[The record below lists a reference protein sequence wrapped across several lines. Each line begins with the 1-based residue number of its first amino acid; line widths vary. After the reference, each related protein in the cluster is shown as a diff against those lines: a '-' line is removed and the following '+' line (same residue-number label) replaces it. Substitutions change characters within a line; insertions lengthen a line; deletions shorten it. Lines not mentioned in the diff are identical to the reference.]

1 MKLKFK
7 TIILGFIFI
16 LGISGISESDFIP
29 FANHSLIARKIR
41 GSNDI
46 EIVAKE
52 FVEEFGVS
60 SGDAT
65 SYSQILW
72 DVSEGN
78 EEDFH
83 YYSEQIKQLGSSKTL
98 KEIISCVGVLKDKA
112 KVNLVFEL
120 MEGIKKQSP
129 KPYYSQSILEDIA
142 TLSKK
147 KAFKDIKHGF
157 KLLLDMLI
165 KVTDYSEKEADE
177 PPEAYLFL
185 RPFTQGVIIEKK
197 WREYKY
203 VKKNF
208 SFCMEK
214 ILEVIAKG
222 KEENAWEAL
231 YQINILFNTVQG
243 DEDKF
248 NELYRNYYKI
258 K

>member
-46 EIVAKE
+46 EVVAKE
-52 FVEEFGVS
+52 FVEEFGIS
-60 SGDAT
+60 SEEAKGYVKT
-65 SYSQILW
+65 LW
-72 DVSEGN
+72 KAAQEN

-83 YYSEQIKQLGSSKTL
+83 YCSEQIKQLGSSKTL
-98 KEIISCVGVLKDKA
+98 KQVISCVGVLKDKA
-112 KVNLVFEL
+112 KIKLVFDL
-120 MEGIKKQSP
+120 MESLKKQSP

-197 WREYKY
+197 WREYEY

-231 YQINILFNTVQG
+231 YQINILFDIAQG
-243 DEDKF
+243 DRDKF
-248 NELYRNYYKI
+248 NELYRNRYKI